1 MRIFKYAK
9 CFDNGNKL
17 TEYRF
22 VSELQFINIH
32 KTEYKH
38 NGIFYSPES
47 TETKR
52 YHLIKD
58 NNELNN
64 LISELETKD
73 YKKIE
78 L

>member
-1 MRIFKYAK
+1 MRIFKYDK

-17 TEYRF
+17 TEFRF
-22 VSELQFINIH
+22 VPELQYITVYKN
-32 KTEYKH
+32 EYKH
-38 NGIFYSPES
+38 NGIFYANDGIEI
-47 TETKR
+47 KR
-52 YHLIKD
+52 YHLIQD

-64 LISELETKD
+64 LISELEKQG

>member
-1 MRIFKYAK
+1 MRIFKY
-9 CFDNGNKL
+9 DNGNKL
-17 TEYRF
+17 TEFRF
-22 VSELQFINIH
+22 VPELQYITVC
-32 KTEYKH
+32 KKEYKH
-38 NGIFYSPES
+38 NGMFYSHDR

-58 NNELNN
+58 INELNN
-64 LISELETKD
+64 LITELEKQN